1 VLIHDDKIHVLR
13 NEFYYWKN
21 PKKRGR
27 DLIMLIGDAQ
37 SSSPHGHYEIAGKV
51 LEFVAQ
57 FGCKEVIAVGG
68 FGTGKLLEEPRVY
81 GAPVDEDI
89 KKKYKNCGI
98 DFKVSD
104 KIGTIIGAAGL
115 IPGLAK
121 LYGMKGIALLG
132 ETPGFPIVTDPNAA
146 EAVIKV
152 LEKMLGIKV
161 DLSRLHEKVEEMH
174 EFVKRIEELQREAME
189 EMKKK
194 KAQEELKYI
203 G

>member
-1 VLIHDDKIHVLR
+1 
-13 NEFYYWKN
+13 
-21 PKKRGR
+21 
-27 DLIMLIGDAQ
+27 
-37 SSSPHGHYEIAGKV
+37 
-51 LEFVAQ
+51 
-57 FGCKEVIAVGG
+57 
-68 FGTGKLLEEPRVY
+68 
-81 GAPVDEDI
+81 
-89 KKKYKNCGI
+89 
-98 DFKVSD
+98 
-104 KIGTIIGAAGL
+104 L